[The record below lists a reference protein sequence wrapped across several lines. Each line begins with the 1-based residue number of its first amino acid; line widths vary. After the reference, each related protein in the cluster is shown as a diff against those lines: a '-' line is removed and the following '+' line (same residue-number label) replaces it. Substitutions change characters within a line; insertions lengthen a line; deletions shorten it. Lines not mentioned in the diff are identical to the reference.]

1 MENYSALSHP
11 YIFIDRQYAGMRNQK
26 GYSPRALLG
35 DCNNF
40 IFFSKMILM
49 LLQILQNKSFQKHMV
64 LALFLLAYIVMDA
77 EV

>member
-1 MENYSALSHP
+1 
-11 YIFIDRQYAGMRNQK
+11 
-26 GYSPRALLG
+26 
-35 DCNNF
+35 
-40 IFFSKMILM
+40 MILM

>member
-40 IFFSKMILM
+40 FSKMILM
-49 LLQILQNKSFQKHMV
+49 LLQILQNKSFKKHMV
-64 LALFLLAYIVMDA
+64 LVLFLLACIVMDA